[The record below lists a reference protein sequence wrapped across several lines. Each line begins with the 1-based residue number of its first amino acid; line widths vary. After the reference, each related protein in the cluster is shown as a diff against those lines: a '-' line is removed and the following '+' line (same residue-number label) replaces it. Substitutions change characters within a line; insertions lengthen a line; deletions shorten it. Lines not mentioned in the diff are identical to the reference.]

1 MLQALSDP
9 ILSVIYPQECEVC
22 NNEVEFSDDGIAC
35 SECWEETKIFSGD
48 ETLCG
53 KCGAFL
59 FGASSA
65 DPALC
70 GKCDEH
76 SYDRAAAAGVYEK
89 ALAASILRLKRTPY
103 IAKRLKKLLAAALER
118 TNTGSDTIVIP
129 VPLSS
134 HRQQE
139 RGFNQAALIG
149 QFVAR
154 HRGLALDETSL
165 VRQIHTPMHRV
176 GMDKKARALT
186 VRNAFEVVRPM
197 LVDGKAIL
205 LVDDIFTSG
214 ETASNCAKVLKKS
227 GAAIVNVLT
236 IARTA

>member
-1 MLQALSDP
+1 MLQALSDS
-9 ILSVIYPQECEVC
+9 ILSVIYPQECDVC
-22 NNEVEFSDDGIAC
+22 QNEVEFSDDGIAC
-35 SECWEETKIFSGD
+35 SECWETTNIFSGN
-48 ETLCG
+48 ETLCN

-59 FGASSA
+59 FDARSTNAAS
-65 DPALC
+65 C
-70 GKCDEH
+70 RKCDEH
-76 SYDRAAAAGVYEK
+76 SYDRAFAVGVYER

-103 IAKRLKKLLAAALER
+103 IARRLKKLLAATLER
-118 TNTGSDTIVIP
+118 TNIPSNTIVIP

-154 HRGLALDETSL
+154 HRSLMLDETSL
-165 VRQIHTPMHRV
+165 IRRIHTPMHRA

-197 LVDGKAIL
+197 LIDGKDIL

-214 ETASNCAKVLKKS
+214 ETASNCARVLKNG
-227 GAAIVNVLT
+227 GAATVNILT
-236 IARTA
+236 IARAA